1 MEIEQVKKL
10 KKEVEDKIREAL
22 SSFEIETGLRIDSI
36 SLENHSIDCE
46 FGNDEFRIL
55 KIEVKL

>member
-36 SLENHSIDCE
+36 SLENHSIVGK
-46 FGNDEFRIL
+46 FGNDEFRIV